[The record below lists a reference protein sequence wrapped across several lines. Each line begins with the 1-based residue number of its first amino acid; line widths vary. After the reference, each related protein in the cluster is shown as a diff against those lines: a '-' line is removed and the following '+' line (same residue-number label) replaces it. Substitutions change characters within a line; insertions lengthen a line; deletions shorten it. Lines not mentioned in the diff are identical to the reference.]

1 MTTDHMELPDWLPL
15 DAWNG
20 YAEMRKKLRK
30 PMTDRAMGLRIRD
43 LAAFRDAGQDIEKI
57 LDQSTANG
65 WTDLYPLK
73 ERRAMPRQSNEQAFD
88 SSRLGKHGQATANA
102 ALDWLEGK

>member
-1 MTTDHMELPDWLPL
+1 MIIPDWIPA
-15 DAWNG
+15 DAWAG
-20 YAEMRKKLRK
+20 YVDMRKKQRK
-30 PMTDRAMGLRIRD
+30 PMTDRAIELRIRD
-43 LAAFRDAGQDIEKI
+43 LTAFRDNGDDITAI

-73 ERRAMPRQSNEQAFD
+73 ERRATPRQSPTFD
-88 SSRLGKHGQATANA
+88 NSRLGKHGQATANA

>member
-1 MTTDHMELPDWLPL
+1 MSAAAIPDWIPA
-15 DAWNG
+15 DAWAG
-20 YAEMRKKLRK
+20 YVEMRKKKRAV
-30 PMTDRAMGLRIRD
+30 MTPRAVELRIKD
-43 LAAFRDAGQDIEKI
+43 LAEFREQGHDIEKI

-73 ERRAMPRQSNEQAFD
+73 ERRATPRQSNEQAFD

>member
-1 MTTDHMELPDWLPL
+1 MTTLPDWMPIA
-15 DAWNG
+15 AWNG
-20 YAEMRKKLRK
+20 YCEMRKKK
-30 PMTDRAMGLRIRD
+30 KAVMTDRAIELRIRD
-43 LAAFRDAGQDIEKI
+43 LTAWRDEGQDIEAI

-73 ERRAMPRQSNEQAFD
+73 DKRTARQSNEAAFNN
-88 SSRLGKHGQATANA
+88 SRLGKHGRATANN

>member
-20 YAEMRKKLRK
+20 YVEMRKKKRAV
-30 PMTDRAMGLRIRD
+30 MTPRAVGLRIKD
-43 LAAFRDAGQDIEKI
+43 LAAFRDNGEDIEKI

-73 ERRAMPRQSNEQAFD
+73 ERRTAPRQSPTFD
-88 SSRLGKHGQATANA
+88 NSRLGKHGQATANA